1 MYGREPQIMDT
12 FKEFSKFIQNVNS
25 QDVASYKDVF
35 FKKIDTISEII
46 DSSPNGEELKEK
58 FFSLCSAL
66 DDSIMH
72 QRTRTKPLGYAGDFL
87 LIDWIYTRRTSDSPH
102 GKFFDNLFHSFEA
115 AQSVRN
121 RKEFFIKKCIEITK
135 NATEPFNVLD
145 IGCGSCRDALEAFE
159 SVDSWENLYFQCV
172 DQEIE
177 AIQYARELFRNKPY
191 SSHVVFEQANVFF
204 LKKDKTYPLIW
215 SAGLFDYL
223 DDRTIR
229 VLLKKLWRIVPQ
241 GGEIIFG
248 NFSPKNPTKK
258 GMELVGKWF
267 LIHRTAEQLLDIC
280 QNSGLDYSKIEIESE
295 PQGINLFCTIQK

>member
-1 MYGREPQIMDT
+1 MYGMEPQILNA
-12 FKEFSKFIQNVNS
+12 FKDFSDFISNVNS
-25 QDVASYKDVF
+25 QDLSSYKEVF
-35 FKKIDTISEII
+35 FKKIDTIAEMIE
-46 DSSPNGEELKEK
+46 SSPNGEELKEK
-58 FFSLCSAL
+58 FFDICSAL

-87 LIDWIYTRRTSDSPH
+87 LIDWIYTQKTSDSPH
-102 GKFFDNLFHSFEA
+102 GKFFDSLFHSFEA

-135 NATEPFNVLD
+135 TTAEPFTVLD
-145 IGCGSCRDALEAFE
+145 IGCGSCRDVHEAFE
-159 SVDSWENLYFQCV
+159 AVSSWDNLYFHCV
-172 DQEIE
+172 DQEKE
-177 AIQYARELFRNKPY
+177 AIKYARELFRDKPY
-191 SSHVVFEQANVFF
+191 NSHIFLEQANVFF
-204 LKKDKTYPLIW
+204 IKKDKTYPLVW

-229 VLLKKLWRIVPQ
+229 VLLKKLWRIVSP
-241 GGEIIFG
+241 GGQIIFG
-248 NFSPKNPTKK
+248 NFSPKNPTRK

-280 QNSGLDYSKIEIESE
+280 QNSGLNYSKIEIESE